1 MHHDTEPGVTTVGP
15 WVQVVAQSWAK
26 LAKGGETPSTS
37 QLAEELASRLALDR
51 GIALG
56 LIEGVETLV
65 RYAQAQWEETETVI
79 DEERQSIRVALQSV
93 RPILEARLQR
103 RLDEIDQQHPPGR
116 CRGCGRE
123 GQSQGRRMRSW
134 GSLVG
139 PLVLTRRYQW
149 CERCQQ
155 GRAVAQEK
163 VGLSETDYTPGLEEV
178 CTLMAS
184 TVPHQMAVGLVQQ
197 MLGIDLSAK
206 AIKSMIQRRGQ
217 QVVQRTDQE
226 AKAMRQDYETWGVR
240 PALGAS
246 PGVETSIPVA
256 YLEMDGVVV
265 PTRREV
271 ETDEAAA
278 GGRGGKGRRYQVK
291 GREVKN
297 AIFYTGTSCA
307 QESDS
312 RGCLLEKSYVS
323 HLGEWTWFAVLVW
336 AQMLK
341 LGFDRATLLV
351 VLSDGAEWIRD
362 VCQWLALPVLLIL
375 DLYHVK
381 HRIWEVASAVF
392 GEGTT
397 EAQHWAQDQCQRI
410 EDGHAV
416 EVIASLPLLR
426 RSHRKARDQIESLEI
441 YLTNNL
447 DRMDYPRYRAA
458 GLRVGSGAIESTNYH
473 VTGARLKLPGMRWS
487 ETAAAEMAR
496 LRTDLFNGCWRQR
509 SRQLLKAA

>member
-1 MHHDTEPGVTTVGP
+1 MHHDTEPSVITVGQ
-15 WVQVVAQSWAK
+15 WAQVVAQSWAK
-26 LAKGGETPSTS
+26 LAKGGQTPSANE
-37 QLAEELASRLALDR
+37 LAEELASRLALDR

-56 LIEGVETLV
+56 LIEGMERLV
-65 RYAQAQWEETETVI
+65 SYAQAQWEETETVI
-79 DEERQSIRVALQSV
+79 EEERQSIRVALQSV

-103 RLDEIDQQHPPGR
+103 RFDEIDQQHPPAR

-123 GQSQGRRMRSW
+123 GQSQGRRSRTW

-139 PLVLTRRYQW
+139 AVTLRRRYQW

-163 VGLSETDYTPGLEEV
+163 VGLTETDYTPGLEEV

-197 MLGIDLSAK
+197 MLGIKISAK
-206 AIKSMIQRRGQ
+206 AIKSMTERRGQ
-217 QVVQRTDQE
+217 QVVQRTDKE
-226 AKAMRQDYETWGVR
+226 AEAMRQDQETWGVR
-240 PALGAS
+240 PVIGAS
-246 PGVETSIPVA
+246 PEVGNPVPVA

-265 PTRREV
+265 PTRREL
-271 ETDEAAA
+271 ETDQVRTT
-278 GGRGGKGRRYQVK
+278 GQGGKGRRYQVK

-312 RGCLLEKSYVS
+312 RGCLLEKTYVS
-323 HLGEWTWFAVLVW
+323 HLGEWTWFAVMVW
-336 AQMLK
+336 AQIVK
-341 LGFDRATLLV
+341 LGFDRATRLV

-362 VCQWLALPVLLIL
+362 LCQWLALPVLLIL

-381 HRIWEVASAVF
+381 HRIWEVAAAVF
-392 GEGTT
+392 GDGTAQAQQW
-397 EAQHWAQDQCQRI
+397 AQHQCQRI
-410 EDGHAV
+410 EDGHAG
-416 EVIASLPLLR
+416 EVIQSLPLLR
-426 RSHRKARDQIESLEI
+426 RTHRKARDQIESLEV

-447 DRMDYPRYRAA
+447 DRMNYPRYRAA

-487 ETAAAEMAR
+487 ETGAAEMAC
-496 LRTDLFNGCWRQR
+496 LRTDLFNGCWQQR